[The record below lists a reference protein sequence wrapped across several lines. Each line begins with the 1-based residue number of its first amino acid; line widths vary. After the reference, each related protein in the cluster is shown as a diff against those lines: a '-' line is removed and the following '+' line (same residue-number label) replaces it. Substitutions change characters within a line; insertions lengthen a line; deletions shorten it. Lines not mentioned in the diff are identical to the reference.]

1 MHWTGTVQNHD
12 ASSVERTIELVAG
25 NVIRHLLVIIFDKAK
40 KRLVIECKKYLTK
53 QNKEIKKMRDII
65 SCGIV

>member
-1 MHWTGTVQNHD
+1 MPVQWNEPL
-12 ASSVERTIELVAG
+12 SLLQVMNG
-25 NVIRHLLVIIFDKAK
+25 IRHLLVIIFDKAK